1 MNTQI
6 FISYGHDEYTDK
18 VKIIMT
24 SLDERNEY
32 QIWWDDKLN
41 ESADWVKEIE
51 ENLDK
56 LIVAKPD
63 SCFIYIMTPYS
74 TSDKRYNYC
83 INEIL
88 KALNGRIRILPIR
101 LSTAAPMPLP
111 IGSIQWFDLT
121 QCEIDVN
128 SKDYQQRLETLCTLI
143 DSREPIKIDGRQECL
158 HRLLSPCQFTLDID
172 KHLQRY
178 SPRKWLL
185 NTTIDWLEN
194 RNERVLLL
202 EGGPGTGKTAYSL
215 WIATC
220 KLPEIIHAWHLCQ
233 YNDENTRSLMTC
245 MKSLAWYLASRLPYF
260 YQSIDVSKLE
270 EIVQRGEENASAILK
285 EIILS
290 NLKET
295 HVSGEKVVVLID
307 ALDEA
312 SENGVNK
319 VADILSQY
327 VSDMPEWLRFIITTR
342 NDISVTIPLK
352 DISYVVDLDSKA
364 NNENCAADVREYV
377 KNNLNT
383 TTQEVNK
390 DIVDNITERSGNV
403 ILYAK
408 LMCDAINKGAD
419 IDVMQLPL
427 GLNNYYN
434 AHMIRYFEKDDY
446 NFITHALPIIHVM
459 LASFQPIKRKY
470 IYQRINQTED
480 WCQNETLFNRIVE
493 RFGPLLKEDNEYLL
507 PFHKSLSDW
516 LTSSDNRRFFV
527 SKEDGYEKM
536 SKWGYEVLSD
546 EFSDEELSYHFYL
559 YQPQYLS
566 AANKS
571 KNHREFVT
579 LFSDVEF
586 WKARKNVLGVDLL
599 LQRMFIELSLVN
611 KRVKDKLF
619 NNPDFKDVLHL
630 FLDDLF
636 NKGLFVQLK
645 NHGFSVSLHENME
658 DKEKKLTLSYYYIT
672 GDYTTIGQNIE
683 LFKISSEPQIQNML
697 GLATKK
703 CGLVTKAIEFFS
715 RALLLAAEQGTPLEK
730 VIYYHLNLS
739 RLWVVLCRF
748 AEGREELSKA
758 LDGFYMKDWRSGV
771 KVENL
776 EFASR
781 QLELAV
787 RYVNLETE
795 LYSATYNS
803 AICEKEIAW
812 ADELYSNKLRIDR
825 YYPRHLHSKV
835 LFLLRE
841 HRFNEIPPIFEEIK
855 KCQLKGYD
863 EIFFNFY
870 YSLYQYVIGNK
881 TEAMTVARTQLEQLQ
896 QMDTLLIERVQLL
909 ALVSTLDDNNQPVEI
924 NEELRNWYDYTMFL
938 VKQIINNSH

>member
-6 FISYGHDEYTDK
+6 FISYGHDDYTDK
-18 VKIIMT
+18 VRIIMT
-24 SLDERNEY
+24 SLNVRKGY
-32 QIWWDDKLN
+32 KIWWDEKLN
-41 ESADWVKEIE
+41 ESGDWVKEIE

-88 KALNGRIRILPIR
+88 KALNGRIRILPVR
-101 LSTAAPMPLP
+101 LSTSAPMPLP

-128 SKDYQQRLETLCTLI
+128 NKDFQQRFDRLCTLI
-143 DSREPIKIDGRQECL
+143 DSREPIKIDGSQGAL
-158 HRLLSPCQFTLDID
+158 HLLLNPCQFTLDID
-172 KHLQRY
+172 KHLQKY
-178 SPRKWLL
+178 CPREWLL

-194 RNERVLLL
+194 RDERVLLL

-215 WIATC
+215 WIATS
-220 KLPEIIHAWHLCQ
+220 KLPEVIHAWHLCQ

-245 MKSLAWYLASRLPYF
+245 MKSLTWYLASRLPKF
-260 YQSIDVSKLE
+260 YDSVIKDNSKLE
-270 EIVQRGEENASAILK
+270 GIVHRGDENASAMLK

-295 HVSGEKVVVLID
+295 HANGEKVVILID

-342 NDISVTIPLK
+342 NDISVTIPLN
-352 DISYVVDLDSKA
+352 DISYVVDLDSES
-364 NNENCAADVREYV
+364 NNENCAYDVREYV

-383 TTQEVNK
+383 IAQENNAG
-390 DIVDNITERSGNV
+390 IVDNIVERSGNV

-408 LMCDAINKGAD
+408 LMCDTINKGAD

-427 GLNNYYN
+427 GLNNYFD
-434 AHMIRYFEKDDY
+434 AHMRRYFEKDD
-446 NFITHALPIIHVM
+446 FRFVIHALPIIHLM
-459 LASFQPIKRKY
+459 LSSFQPIKRKY
-470 IYQRINQTED
+470 IYQRIKKTED
-480 WCQNETLFNRIVE
+480 WCKDMTRFNRIIE
-493 RFGPLLKEDNEYLL
+493 RFGPLLKEDKEYLL

-516 LTSSDNRRFFV
+516 LTSSDNKRFWV

-536 SKWGYEVLSD
+536 SEWGGEVLCDDYSN
-546 EFSDEELSYHFYL
+546 EELSYHFYL

-566 AANKS
+566 AANK
-571 KNHREFVT
+571 HREFVT
-579 LFSDVEF
+579 LFSNVEF
-586 WKARKNVLGVDLL
+586 WKRRKNALGVDLL

-611 KRVKDKLF
+611 DKIKDKLF
-619 NNPDFKDVLHL
+619 KNSNFKEVLHL

-645 NHGFSVSLHENME
+645 NHGFRVSLHEGME
-658 DKEKKLTLSYYYIT
+658 DREKKLTLSYHYIT
-672 GDYTTIGQNIE
+672 EDYTTISQNIDC
-683 LFKISSEPQIQNML
+683 FKISKEPQIQNML

-703 CGLVTKAIEFFS
+703 CGLVTKAIDFFS
-715 RALLLAAEQGTPLEK
+715 KALSLAAEQETPLEK
-730 VIYYHLNLS
+730 VIYYYLNLS
-739 RLWVVLCRF
+739 RLWIVLCKF
-748 AEGREELSKA
+748 DEGRCELSKA
-758 LDGFYMKDWRSGV
+758 LDGFYKNDWRRGV
-771 KVENL
+771 KTENL
-776 EFASR
+776 DFASR

-795 LYSATYNS
+795 LYSTTYNPT
-803 AICEKEIAW
+803 ICEEEIEW
-812 ADELYSNKLRIDR
+812 ADNLYSNKLHIDR

-841 HRFNEIPPIFEEIK
+841 HRFDEIPPIFEEIS
-855 KCQLKGYD
+855 KCQIKGYD

-870 YSLYQYVIGNK
+870 NSLYQYAIGNK
-881 TEAMTVARTQLEQLQ
+881 TVGLQIARAQLEQLQ
-896 QMDTLLIERVQLL
+896 QIDTLLIERVQLL
-909 ALVSTLDDNNQPVEI
+909 ALVNTLDNNNYPVEI
-924 NEELRNWYDYTMFL
+924 NEELRNWYDHTMFL
-938 VKQIINNSH
+938 IKQIINNSH